1 MNQTEEIELLKK
13 EVEAIKARNKRV
25 EGDKAWEVS
34 RTRTFF
40 IAASTYVLVLIF
52 LLLIK
57 DEYPFLNALAAS
69 ASYIIST
76 ESYGILKRWW
86 LGKRNN

>member
-13 EVEAIKARNKRV
+13 EVEAIKVRNHRV
-25 EGDKAWEVS
+25 EADKAWELS
-34 RTRTFF
+34 RTRTLF
-40 IAASTYVLVLIF
+40 IAASTYVLVFIF

-57 DEYPFLNALAAS
+57 DDFPFLNAFAAS

-76 ESYGILKRWW
+76 ESYGVLKKWW